1 MVEQYPSETRF
12 VVWLNPY
19 WGAVESDQGVPFEES
34 EAYLMNKD
42 KVDALIRLP
51 TLKKELHGQDFAD
64 MLENY
69 KTFDEAIEDKSLSI
83 MVRQR
88 LKQVRALVFEQIDLA
103 TVI

>member
-51 TLKKELHGQDFAD
+51 TLKKELHGRLCRHAGKLQD
-64 MLENY
+64 L
-69 KTFDEAIEDKSLSI
+69 
-83 MVRQR
+83 R
-88 LKQVRALVFEQIDLA
+88 
-103 TVI
+103 

>member
-51 TLKKELHGQDFAD
+51 TLKRSYTADFAD

-88 LKQVRALVFEQIDLA
+88 LKQVRALIFEQLDLA

>member
-1 MVEQYPSETRF
+1 MRLSVCLRSKRVTR
-12 VVWLNPY
+12 P
-19 WGAVESDQGVPFEES
+19 
-34 EAYLMNKD
+34 
-42 KVDALIRLP
+42 
-51 TLKKELHGQDFAD
+51 DFAD

-88 LKQVRALVFEQIDLA
+88 LKQVRALVFEQLDLA

>member
-1 MVEQYPSETRF
+1 
-12 VVWLNPY
+12 
-19 WGAVESDQGVPFEES
+19 
-34 EAYLMNKD
+34 MNKD

-51 TLKKELHGQDFAD
+51 TLKKSYTADFAD

-88 LKQVRALVFEQIDLA
+88 LKQVRALVFEQLDLA

>member
-1 MVEQYPSETRF
+1 
-12 VVWLNPY
+12 
-19 WGAVESDQGVPFEES
+19 
-34 EAYLMNKD
+34 
-42 KVDALIRLP
+42 
-51 TLKKELHGQDFAD
+51 

-88 LKQVRALVFEQIDLA
+88 LKQVRALIFEQLDLA